1 MILSLSVSVSSRR
14 QCLLSIT
21 SEQTQTLLIL
31 CALHT
36 TCLLY
41 VWIIKVH
48 SKLWNASALPSP
60 RHLLHSSAVCKH
72 FAPLARPRGR
82 PGSAPCIHASL
93 LTSPGLCFLRGW
105 MRRAGRARAVR
116 SIAAPSVGP
125 AVEGGIQRRLRGL
138 WADSAWMGL
147 EGCGAGVGRRAPA
160 SLCFCADSLPG
171 PVISWLACVCGDERH
186 LLCHFTGSRE
196 TGSPC
201 PPHKRCPHW
210 VFWPSLLYE
219 GQTPRLWAHL
229 SLISPFW
236 DCPHWE
242 RKSGT
247 GLSKRTSEIVA
258 QLTSFFLWD
267 TGEVLDRTGQLKSPF
282 RTLKSVFGCDSR
294 N

>member
-1 MILSLSVSVSSRR
+1 MILCLSVTVSSRR

-21 SEQTQTLLIL
+21 SEQTQTPLIL

-93 LTSPGLCFLRGW
+93 LTSPALCFLRGW
-105 MRRAGRARAVR
+105 MGRARAGR

-125 AVEGGIQRRLRGL
+125 VARVEFSTVCGVCRRILPEWGSRAVALGWGG
-138 WADSAWMGL
+138 
-147 EGCGAGVGRRAPA
+147 VPPPA
-160 SLCFCADSLPG
+160 SAFVPAPSPAQRLAGLC
-171 PVISWLACVCGDERH
+171 VCVCGDERH

-201 PPHKRCPHW
+201 PPHKRCPLW

-236 DCPHWE
+236 DCPYWE

-247 GLSKRTSEIVA
+247 GLSKGTSEIVA

-267 TGEVLDRTGQLKSPF
+267 TGEALDRTGQLKCRSPIEVPISDIK
-282 RTLKSVFGCDSR
+282 TKIP
-294 N
+294 